1 MPRARRPLIVA
12 AGALTA
18 ALATLA
24 AVTGLAPGSPAAAQP
39 AALRAA
45 TLPPTATLPATT
57 VSYPAWSSATR
68 YTGLA
73 FDTCTAPSLASVQA
87 WAASP
92 YRALGV
98 YIGGVNRT
106 CSQPQLTRDWVTAV
120 SALQW
125 RLLPVYK
132 GLQPPC
138 GGKATDQKIVPAQAA
153 SQGMAAADDAAA
165 QGKALGMLH
174 GSAFYNDIENYTS
187 SNQSCRTAV
196 LAYLSAWTTELHRLG
211 YVSGVYA
218 NLSSGAPDLS
228 GVYGS
233 AAYARPDA
241 LWIARYDGN
250 SALTGWAGIPGP
262 QWAAHQRAKQYRGGH
277 DETYG
282 GVTINIDNDNLD
294 TPVATVAYRYTATG
308 SNPVK
313 ARTGPW
319 YSSPVTR
326 TYAPGSMMPVICQA
340 RGAAFGTSRVWDR
353 LTDGTFVSDVRVST
367 PAKPGYSTP
376 LPRCTYPYQV
386 TAASGL
392 TERTGPGGGY
402 PSAGTLP
409 GGALGWVT
417 CQQPG
422 PAVGTSRVWDK
433 LRDGYWA
440 SDYYLASPG
449 RPGYTQA
456 VPRC

>member
-1 MPRARRPLIVA
+1 M
-12 AGALTA
+12 
-18 ALATLA
+18 
-24 AVTGLAPGSPAAAQP
+24 
-39 AALRAA
+39 
-45 TLPPTATLPATT
+45 
-57 VSYPAWSSATR
+57 
-68 YTGLA
+68 
-73 FDTCTAPSLASVQA
+73 
-87 WAASP
+87 
-92 YRALGV
+92 

-106 CSQPQLTRDWVTAV
+106 CSQPQLTRDWVAAV

-153 SQGMAAADDAAA
+153 SQGTAAADDAAA

-196 LAYLSAWTTELHRLG
+196 LAYLSAWTTELHQLG

-228 GVYGS
+228 GMYGS

-250 SALTGWAGIPGP
+250 SALTSWAGIPGP

-308 SNPVK
+308 GNPVK

-319 YSSPVTR
+319 YSSPVTGPTR
-326 TYAPGSMMPVICQA
+326 PA
-340 RGAAFGTSRVWDR
+340 RRCRSSARRA
-353 LTDGTFVSDVRVST
+353 VRRS
-367 PAKPGYSTP
+367 
-376 LPRCTYPYQV
+376 
-386 TAASGL
+386 
-392 TERTGPGGGY
+392 
-402 PSAGTLP
+402 
-409 GGALGWVT
+409 
-417 CQQPG
+417 G
-422 PAVGTSRVWDK
+422 PAGCGT
-433 LRDGYWA
+433 G
-440 SDYYLASPG
+440 
-449 RPGYTQA
+449 
-456 VPRC
+456 